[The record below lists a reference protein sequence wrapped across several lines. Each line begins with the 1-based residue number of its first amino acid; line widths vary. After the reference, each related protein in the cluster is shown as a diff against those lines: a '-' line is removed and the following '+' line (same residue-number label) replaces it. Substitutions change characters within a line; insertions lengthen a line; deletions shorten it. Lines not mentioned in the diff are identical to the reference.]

1 MNAVLILTFVA
12 QVLVALGLTGVLAL
26 RLLTPGS
33 SCRPVAAWWQRR
45 IVFAMAPVPG
55 WSPA

>member
-1 MNAVLILTFVA
+1 MTAVLILTFVA
-12 QVLVALGLTGVLAL
+12 QVLIAVGLTGVLAL
-26 RLLTPGS
+26 RLLTPDS
-33 SCRPVAAWWQRR
+33 SCRPVAAWWHRR